1 MLENTVAQTA
11 SNAANGIL
19 RNAAI
24 AVSLKY
30 LSNFWRLLEMPLI
43 NCKVELNGQS
53 IVFCLQLVLKMLLMM
68 MMLITLFLLSK
79 TQNYMFLW

>member
-30 LSNFWRLLEMPLI
+30 LSNFWRLPEMPLI